1 MQTFTSAVPGLPL
14 HIKDGGRSPLSLW
27 CVSTVGLPLTP
38 CVNLYW
44 VVFSLHEQWWPTY
57 VEQSFNIIM
66 ICSSCDFSFF
76 SHVQSSSLGNY
87 WLDKAESLVMLTE
100 VWGVSLFPARENSFE
115 LESCKIRLWNL
126 SRGGIGRVGGRR
138 KSKGIWGYMY
148 MYGRFTLF
156 YSRN

>member
-1 MQTFTSAVPGLPL
+1 M
-14 HIKDGGRSPLSLW
+14 
-27 CVSTVGLPLTP
+27 
-38 CVNLYW
+38 
-44 VVFSLHEQWWPTY
+44 
-57 VEQSFNIIM
+57 EQSFNIIM

-126 SRGGIGRVGGRR
+126 SRGGIGRVGGRE
-138 KSKGIWGYMY
+138 MQE
-148 MYGRFTLF
+148 GRDMGT
-156 YSRN
+156 YVYV